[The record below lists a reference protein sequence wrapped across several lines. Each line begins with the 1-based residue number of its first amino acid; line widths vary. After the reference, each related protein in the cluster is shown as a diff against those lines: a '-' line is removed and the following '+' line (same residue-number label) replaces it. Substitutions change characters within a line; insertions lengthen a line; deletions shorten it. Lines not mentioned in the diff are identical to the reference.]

1 MFLQIVFALLS
12 CLLHYYINTRKK
24 TQNQTRNG
32 IYAKYTNTER
42 LEKDRKLD
50 MEAIAKKYITVEKI

>member
-12 CLLHYYINTRKK
+12 CLLYSKK